1 MSLRL
6 RQEIQTLSRQVELTK
21 MAVGSGQ
28 LPELHPVAGFK
39 LGIASAGIKKPGRL
53 DLVVME
59 PASNS
64 AVAAVFT
71 KNAFCAA
78 PVQIAKKHLAQQHRA
93 NQSIR
98 YLLTNTGN
106 ANAGTGEDGLANALR
121 TCEHLAQ
128 LTGVSA
134 EAILPFSTG
143 VIGEPLP
150 IEKIITALPAALSD
164 LREDNWLK
172 AAQGIMTTDTRP
184 KAASVQIDL
193 GGKRV
198 TITGISKGAGMIKPN
213 MATMLGYVATDAA
226 VHADV
231 LQTMI
236 ERAANRSFNR
246 ITIDGDTSTNDSCVL
261 VATGAAQNNLIDSD
275 NHPLFE
281 KLYAAIEGVFIA
293 LAQAIIRDGEG
304 ATKFVT
310 VDVRGG
316 VTENECLQVAYAV
329 AESPLVKTA
338 LFASDPNWGR
348 ILAAIGRAGVEQLDV
363 NLISVRINDVLIA
376 ERGGRAAS
384 YTEQQGA
391 AAMAPEEIT
400 IAIELGRGSAQT
412 MVWTTDFSHDYVT
425 INAEYRT

>member
-1 MSLRL
+1 
-6 RQEIQTLSRQVELTK
+6 

-59 PASNS
+59 PAANS

-106 ANAGTGEDGLANALR
+106 ANAGTGENGLANALR

-316 VTENECLQVAYAV
+316 ITENECLQVAYAV

-391 AAMAPEEIT
+391 AAMAPEEIK

>member
-1 MSLRL
+1 
-6 RQEIQTLSRQVELTK
+6 

-59 PASNS
+59 PAANS

-106 ANAGTGEDGLANALR
+106 ANAGTGENGLANALR

-316 VTENECLQVAYAV
+316 ITENECLQVAYAV

-391 AAMAPEEIT
+391 AAMAPEEIK
-400 IAIELGRGSAQT
+400 IAIELGRGAAQT
-412 MVWTTDFSHDYVT
+412 VVWTTDFSHDYVT

>member
-1 MSLRL
+1 
-6 RQEIQTLSRQVELTK
+6 

-59 PASNS
+59 PAANS

-106 ANAGTGEDGLANALR
+106 ANAGTGENGLANALR

-316 VTENECLQVAYAV
+316 ITENECLQVAYAV

-391 AAMAPEEIT
+391 AAMAPEEIK

-412 MVWTTDFSHDYVT
+412 VVWTTDFSHDYVT

>member
-1 MSLRL
+1 
-6 RQEIQTLSRQVELTK
+6 
-21 MAVGSGQ
+21 MAVGSGE
-28 LPELHPVAGFK
+28 LPPLHAVAGFK
-39 LGIASAGIKKPGRL
+39 LGVASAGIKKPGRL

-59 PASNS
+59 LAPNS
-64 AVAAVFT
+64 SVAAVFT

-78 PVQIAKKHLAQQHRA
+78 PVQLAKKHLQQYSQ
-93 NQSIR
+93 QSLQTR

-106 ANAGTGEDGLANALR
+106 ANAGTGESGMTNARR
-121 TCEHLAQ
+121 TCDELAA
-128 LTGVSA
+128 LINIDS
-134 EAILPFSTG
+134 EAVLPFSTG

-150 IEKIITALPAALSD
+150 VEKIVKALPDALAD
-164 LREDNWLK
+164 MREDNWLK

-184 KAASVQIDL
+184 KAASIQIDL
-193 GGKRV
+193 GGAAV

-226 VHADV
+226 IDAKL
-231 LQTMI
+231 LQTI
-236 ERAANRSFNR
+236 IDRAVNKSFNR

-261 VATGAAQNNLIDSD
+261 IATGAANNSVVDSEQ
-275 NHPLFE
+275 HPHFATM
-281 KLYAAIEGVFIA
+281 YAAIEKVFVE

-310 VDVRGG
+310 VDVQGG
-316 VTENECLQVAYAV
+316 ATESECLQVAYAV

-348 ILAAIGRAGVEQLDV
+348 ILAAIGRAGVDNLDV
-363 NLISVRINDVLIA
+363 SRVSVSINDILIA
-376 ERGGRAAS
+376 ENGGRSPS

-391 AAMAPEEIT
+391 SAMAPEEIT
-400 IAIELGRGSAQT
+400 IAINLGRGAAST
-412 MVWTTDFSHDYVT
+412 TVWTTDFSHDYVT